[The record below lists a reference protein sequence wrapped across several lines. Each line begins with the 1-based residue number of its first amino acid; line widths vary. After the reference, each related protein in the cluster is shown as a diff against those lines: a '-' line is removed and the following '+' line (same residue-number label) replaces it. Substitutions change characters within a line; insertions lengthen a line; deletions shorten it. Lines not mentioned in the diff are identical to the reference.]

1 MRTNPGTEML
11 PVHHM
16 FCWVTQAGHCL
27 MPLFC
32 PAKQPL
38 APSSVGQCEP
48 ELTGSPEGVK
58 DSAPSGEG
66 TPLKVWAPLE
76 LCSMRTE
83 Q

>member
-1 MRTNPGTEML
+1 ML
-11 PVHHM
+11 LVHHM

-27 MPLFC
+27 MPWFC

-38 APSSVGQCEP
+38 APSSVGLGEP
-48 ELTGSPEGVK
+48 GLTESPEGVK
-58 DSAPSGEG
+58 DSAPSGVG
-66 TPLKVWAPLE
+66 TLLKVWALLE